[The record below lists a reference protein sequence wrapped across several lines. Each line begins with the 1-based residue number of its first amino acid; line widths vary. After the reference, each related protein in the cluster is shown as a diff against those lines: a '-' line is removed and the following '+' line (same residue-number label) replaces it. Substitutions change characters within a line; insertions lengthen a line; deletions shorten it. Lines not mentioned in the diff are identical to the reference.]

1 MNVGQQKYVVSYTLK
16 GKEKQPDILNAQKS
30 ATEINDTIFKMKTPS
45 VIRPDDLFSSAA
57 SSSSSRNLSNLISQ
71 NPHNLQK
78 LIDLNSQSYISN
90 NQSSMTSHYSI
101 HPPPYSRDFE
111 ASLNF
116 PVTYDFG
123 TGITT
128 TSSQNNA
135 TSDGN
140 NLYNCS
146 EGNSSSIKNSKNYY
160 SENKDNSNTCE
171 LGQSVVDNGD
181 SNINNCNNDNNRD
194 IEAYDFLSY
203 KANNDINE
211 DFLPDYVN
219 NSVDYKNLANQIANT
234 ISNINSTLNRSRNR
248 NHILTEN
255 LPGPES
261 CV

>member
-30 ATEINDTIFKMKTPS
+30 ATEINDTIFKMKTPAL
-45 VIRPDDLFSSAA
+45 IRPDDLFNTA
-57 SSSSSRNLSNLISQ
+57 SSSSTRSLSNLISQ

-90 NQSSMTSHYSI
+90 NQSMTTHYSI

-116 PVTYDFG
+116 PVTYEFG
-123 TGITT
+123 SGITT
-128 TSSQNNA
+128 SQTA
-135 TSDGN
+135 TCEGN
-140 NLYNCS
+140 NLNNLFNCS
-146 EGNSSSIKNSKNYY
+146 EGNSNSKNYFQNNMTENTTDNS
-160 SENKDNSNTCE
+160 SELGSSAVDNSN
-171 LGQSVVDNGD
+171 
-181 SNINNCNNDNNRD
+181 SNSDNNRD

-203 KANNDINE
+203 KANNINNDE
-211 DFLPDYVN
+211 DFFTSPEFVN